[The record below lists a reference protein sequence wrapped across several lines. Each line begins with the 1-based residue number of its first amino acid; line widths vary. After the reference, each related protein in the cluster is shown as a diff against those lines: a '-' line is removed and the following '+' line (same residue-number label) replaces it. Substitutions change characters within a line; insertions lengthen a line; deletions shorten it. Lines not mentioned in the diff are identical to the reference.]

1 MQLSEG
7 FGIRF
12 REERI
17 RLSYTQEKLAESLN
31 VRQQTIYKYEKSV
44 TFPDVDFLYSLQ
56 KIGFDLA
63 YLIFAAPN
71 VPKIQNLPVDVLSAI
86 SKMVRE
92 LEDKF
97 GAGKLSDVQRL
108 KISLMFVDHYLQT
121 PSLKSLET
129 VETLEL
135 LLNR

>member
-1 MQLSEG
+1 M
-7 FGIRF
+7 
-12 REERI
+12 
-17 RLSYTQEKLAESLN
+17 N
-31 VRQQTIYKYEKSV
+31 VTRTVKG

-121 PSLKSLET
+121 PSLKSLENL
-129 VETLEL
+129 ETLEL